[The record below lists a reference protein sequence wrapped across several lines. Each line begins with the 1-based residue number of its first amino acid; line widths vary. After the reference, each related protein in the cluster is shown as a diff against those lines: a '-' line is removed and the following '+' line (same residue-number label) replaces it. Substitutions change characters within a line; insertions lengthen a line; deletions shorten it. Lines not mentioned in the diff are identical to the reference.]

1 MTEINI
7 IGLAERIPDEAS
19 AYEYLETLRWP
30 DGPECPHCGNTDKCY
45 FLKPRGG
52 NTRATRTGAPTQREP
67 ASRVH
72 CEPDGSPLS
81 PSNVSRRFRRMVRR
95 SGLPRVR
102 FHDLRHTWATLALE
116 AGVPA
121 KVVSERLGHTGI
133 AITLDLYTH
142 RVDELHWDA
151 AEAVA
156 GLFRP

>member
-1 MTEINI
+1 MKVGI
-7 IGLAERIPDEAS
+7 A
-19 AYEYLETLRWP
+19 TLV
-30 DGPECPHCGNTDKCY
+30 
-45 FLKPRGG
+45 L
-52 NTRATRTGAPTQREP
+52 
-67 ASRVH
+67 V
-72 CEPDGSPLS
+72 
-81 PSNVSRRFRRMVRR
+81 
-95 SGLPRVR
+95 
-102 FHDLRHTWATLALE
+102 WATLALE

>member
-1 MTEINI
+1 MRCSSVTSDHGMSQLTNTLADCRSIPSLPPSVDTMTSN
-7 IGLAERIPDEAS
+7 S
-19 AYEYLETLRWP
+19 
-30 DGPECPHCGNTDKCY
+30 
-45 FLKPRGG
+45 
-52 NTRATRTGAPTQREP
+52 RAMKRSRT
-67 ASRVH
+67 ASRRLW
-72 CEPDGSPLS
+72 S
-81 PSNVSRRFRRMVRR
+81 SRPEYR
-95 SGLPRVR
+95 SADQP
-102 FHDLRHTWATLALE
+102 TLALE

>member
-1 MTEINI
+1 M
-7 IGLAERIPDEAS
+7 
-19 AYEYLETLRWP
+19 
-30 DGPECPHCGNTDKCY
+30 
-45 FLKPRGG
+45 
-52 NTRATRTGAPTQREP
+52 
-67 ASRVH
+67 
-72 CEPDGSPLS
+72 S
-81 PSNVSRRFRRMVRR
+81 PSYRN
-95 SGLPRVR
+95 RVR
-102 FHDLRHTWATLALE
+102 ELMLLLLSSGGCEGVALE